1 LIFAAVAGLGA
12 CASPG
17 EVLMARVGN
26 AVLDQDDPQL
36 VAEGAPAYLLLVDG
50 LIADDP
56 ENVELLLAG
65 ARLYGAYA
73 SAFTSE
79 PARVQ
84 SMTRVA
90 RRYAERALCAFSDVA
105 CSLRDAPYDAMA
117 APLSKFKA
125 KPSHTNLLYGYA
137 VAWLGWIQARS
148 SNWTAIAELPKVKLV
163 LERVAKLDPEHDN
176 GGVQLYLGV
185 LESLIPAVSGGKP
198 EVARAYF
205 QAAIDISVGRNLTAK
220 VMYAEYFARPRFD
233 RALHDRLLKEV
244 LAADPHVSG
253 LTLMN
258 TLAQGRARDLL
269 ASADKYF

>member
-1 LIFAAVAGLGA
+1 
-12 CASPG
+12 
-17 EVLMARVGN
+17 MARVGN
-26 AVLDQDDPQL
+26 AVLNQDDPLL
-36 VAEGAPAYLLLVDG
+36 VAQGAPAYLLLIDG

-56 ENVELLLAG
+56 ENVELLLVG

-73 SAFTSE
+73 SAFTSD

-84 SMTRVA
+84 RMTRVA
-90 RRYAERALCAFSDVA
+90 RNYAERALCAYSLVA
-105 CSLRDAPYDAMA
+105 CSLPGATYDAMA
-117 APLSKFKA
+117 VPLRQFKA

-137 VAWLGWIQARS
+137 VAWAGWIQARS
-148 SNWTAIAELPKVKLV
+148 SDWSAIAELPKVKLV
-163 LERVAKLDPEHDN
+163 LERVAKLDPTHDN

-205 QAAIDISVGRNLTAK
+205 ERAIEMSKGNNLTAK
-220 VMYAEYFARPRFD
+220 VMYAERLARPQFD

-258 TLAQGRARDLL
+258 TLAQERARELL